1 MPDFWDRT
9 VVDVLLLSL
18 PPTKIQLIATN
29 CSGPVKHIKST
40 SHFRRSIYVTNKLN
54 LAKFYW
60 KYHHHHSAHCR
71 MGPLDE
77 CARVSTTMF
86 TVSLPLVISSHC
98 LSYNQF
104 ARGQATNIQ
113 IINENTKRISNWNLN
128 AYIYS
133 FMKWFVARGKSDY
146 KLAVFIRS
154 PLIFY
159 IILSY
164 SKHCKHRFC
173 VFIRGE
179 VINLSDVGPLWQPK
193 YQNKFSNKN
202 YLLWLI
208 DSDERSIV
216 TVNENIYIYFE

>member
-54 LAKFYW
+54 LAEFYW

-128 AYIYS
+128 AYIY
-133 FMKWFVARGKSDY
+133 
-146 KLAVFIRS
+146 
-154 PLIFY
+154 
-159 IILSY
+159 ILSWSGSWLVAKVTTNWLCLYAHRSY
-164 SKHCKHRFC
+164 SISFSHTQNIVNIAFVCLFGGRSSIFLTLAHYGSQN
-173 VFIRGE
+173 IR
-179 VINLSDVGPLWQPK
+179 INFQTKIICCD
-193 YQNKFSNKN
+193 
-202 YLLWLI
+202 
-208 DSDERSIV
+208 
-216 TVNENIYIYFE
+216 